1 MNSKKGD
8 LNLNKLLSTY
18 WAAGKKFHSS
28 SINFIKRYQNK
39 IIVIKYGGYALTKNN
54 LMKSFSKNI
63 ALLNKVGIKIIV
75 VHGGGPQ
82 IEAELKKRKIKDSE
96 YQGLRVTTESI
107 LKIVKNILAKKLNK
121 SISHELNKF
130 GRISKRVDGI
140 SLKVIEAKIALNG
153 NIGYVGEPTK
163 LNTKTIHEIIK
174 SKKVPVIAP
183 IGYTKNGT
191 CLNINAD
198 TAAAF
203 IAETLKA
210 ERLLLLTD
218 VEGVLNNNKK
228 LISELDRKK
237 AFEYIKKGTIKSGMI
252 PKIRACF
259 NTLRNGAKG
268 VALIDGRKQNAVL
281 MELLTKQGAGT
292 LIKK

>member
-8 LNLNKLLSTY
+8 LNLNKLLSIF
-18 WAAGKKFHSS
+18 WPAGKKFHSS

-39 IIVIKYGGYALTKNN
+39 IIVIKYGGYALTKIN

-163 LNTKTIHEIIK
+163 LNKKTINEIIK

>member
-8 LNLNKLLSTY
+8 LNLNKLLSTF
-18 WAAGKKFHSS
+18 WPAGKKFHSS

-96 YQGLRVTTESI
+96 YQGLRVTTDSI

-121 SISHELNKF
+121 SISRELNKF
-130 GRISKRVDGI
+130 GRISRRVDGI
-140 SLKVIEAKIALNG
+140 SLKVLEAKIALNG

-163 LNTKTIHEIIK
+163 LDKKTIHEIIK

>member
-8 LNLNKLLSTY
+8 LNLNKLLSTF
-18 WAAGKKFHSS
+18 WPTGRKFHSS

-163 LNTKTIHEIIK
+163 LNKKTIHEIIK

>member
-1 MNSKKGD
+1 MP
-8 LNLNKLLSTY
+8 
-18 WAAGKKFHSS
+18 
-28 SINFIKRYQNK
+28 I
-39 IIVIKYGGYALTKNN
+39 
-54 LMKSFSKNI
+54 
-63 ALLNKVGIKIIV
+63 
-75 VHGGGPQ
+75 
-82 IEAELKKRKIKDSE
+82 
-96 YQGLRVTTESI
+96 
-107 LKIVKNILAKKLNK
+107 
-121 SISHELNKF
+121 
-130 GRISKRVDGI
+130 
-140 SLKVIEAKIALNG
+140 
-153 NIGYVGEPTK
+153 
-163 LNTKTIHEIIK
+163 
-174 SKKVPVIAP
+174 IAP
-183 IGYTKNGT
+183 IGYTRNGT

-198 TAAAF
+198 TVAAF

-228 LISELDRKK
+228 LIPELDRKK

>member
-1 MNSKKGD
+1 MKSNKDDLELKKSLSK
-8 LNLNKLLSTY
+8 Y
-18 WAAGKKFHSS
+18 WPAGKIFHSS
-28 SINFIKRYQNK
+28 SISFIKRYQNK

-63 ALLNKVGIKIIV
+63 ALLNKVGIKTII

-82 IEAELKKRKIKDSE
+82 IEAELKKRKIKNSE

-107 LKIVKNILAKKLNK
+107 LKIVKNILSKKLNK
-121 SISHELNKF
+121 MISLELNKF
-130 GRISKRVDGI
+130 GRIAKRVDGM

-163 LNTKTIHEIIK
+163 LDKKTINKIITN
-174 SKKVPVIAP
+174 KKVPIIAP
-183 IGYTKNGT
+183 LGYTRNGT

-228 LISELDRKK
+228 LIPELDRKK

>member
-8 LNLNKLLSTY
+8 LNLNKLLSTF
-18 WAAGKKFHSS
+18 WPAGKKFHSS

-39 IIVIKYGGYALTKNN
+39 IIVIKYGGYALTRNS

-63 ALLNKVGIKIIV
+63 ALLNKVGIKIII

-107 LKIVKNILAKKLNK
+107 LKIVKNILSKKLNK
-121 SISHELNKF
+121 MISFELNKF
-130 GRISKRVDGI
+130 GRIATRVDGM

-163 LNTKTIHEIIK
+163 LDKKTINKIITN
-174 SKKVPVIAP
+174 KKVPIIAP
-183 IGYTKNGT
+183 IGYTRNGT

-228 LISELDRKK
+228 LIPELDRKK

>member
-1 MNSKKGD
+1 M
-8 LNLNKLLSTY
+8 
-18 WAAGKKFHSS
+18 
-28 SINFIKRYQNK
+28 
-39 IIVIKYGGYALTKNN
+39 
-54 LMKSFSKNI
+54 
-63 ALLNKVGIKIIV
+63 
-75 VHGGGPQ
+75 
-82 IEAELKKRKIKDSE
+82 
-96 YQGLRVTTESI
+96 
-107 LKIVKNILAKKLNK
+107 
-121 SISHELNKF
+121 ISLELNKF
-130 GRISKRVDGI
+130 GRIATRVDGM

-163 LNTKTIHEIIK
+163 LDKKTINKIITN
-174 SKKVPVIAP
+174 KKVPIIAP
-183 IGYTKNGT
+183 IGYTRNGT

-228 LISELDRKK
+228 LIPELDRKK

>member
-1 MNSKKGD
+1 MNNKKGD
-8 LNLNKLLSTY
+8 LNLNKLLSTF
-18 WAAGKKFHSS
+18 WPAGKKFHSS

-163 LNTKTIHEIIK
+163 LNKKTIHEIIK

>member
-8 LNLNKLLSTY
+8 LNLNKLLSTF
-18 WAAGKKFHSS
+18 WPAGKKFHSS

-82 IEAELKKRKIKDSE
+82 IEAELKKRKIKDRE

-163 LNTKTIHEIIK
+163 LNKKTIHEIIK

>member
-8 LNLNKLLSTY
+8 LNLNKLLSTF
-18 WAAGKKFHSS
+18 WPAGKKFHSS

-163 LNTKTIHEIIK
+163 LNKKTIHEIIK

-218 VEGVLNNNKK
+218 VEGVLTNNKM

>member
-8 LNLNKLLSTY
+8 LNFNKLLSTF
-18 WAAGKKFHSS
+18 WPAGKKFHSS

-163 LNTKTIHEIIK
+163 LNKKTIHEIIK

>member
-8 LNLNKLLSTY
+8 FNLNKLLSTF
-18 WAAGKKFHSS
+18 WPAGKKFHSS

-163 LNTKTIHEIIK
+163 LNKKTIHEIIK

>member
-8 LNLNKLLSTY
+8 LNLNKLLSTF
-18 WAAGKKFHSS
+18 WPAGKKFHSS

-163 LNTKTIHEIIK
+163 LHKKTIHEIIK

>member
-1 MNSKKGD
+1 MNSNKDDLELKKS
-8 LNLNKLLSTY
+8 LSKY
-18 WAAGKKFHSS
+18 WPAGKKFHSS
-28 SINFIKRYQNK
+28 SISFIKRYQNK
-39 IIVIKYGGYALTKNN
+39 IIVIKYGGYALTKNS

-63 ALLNKVGIKIIV
+63 ALLNKVGIKTIV

-82 IEAELKKRKIKDSE
+82 IEAELKKRKIKDDE
-96 YQGLRVTTESI
+96 YQGLRVTTASI
-107 LKIVKNILAKKLNK
+107 LKIVKSILSKKLNK
-121 SISHELNKF
+121 IIALELNKF
-130 GRISKRVDGI
+130 GQIAKRVDGI
-140 SLKVIEAKIALNG
+140 SMRVIHAKITLNG

-163 LNTKTIHEIIK
+163 LDKKAINNIIK
-174 SKKVPVIAP
+174 DKKVPIIAP
-183 IGYTKNGT
+183 IGYTRNGT

-228 LISELDRKK
+228 LIPELDRKK
-237 AFEYIKKGTIKSGMI
+237 AFAYIKKGTIKSGMI